1 MNATTPANGL
11 PAVEVR
17 DLVVTFR
24 SHGASVQALRGISF
38 VVPQGQVVGFLGPN
52 GAGKTTTLHV
62 LLGFQAPTSG
72 GASIF
77 GEDVTKSVARRRLGY
92 MPEHPQAY
100 PFLTGRELL
109 NAAGRIFGMS
119 RSRAGERAAALLGE
133 VDLAAAADRRIA
145 TYSRGMLQRI
155 GLAQALVNDP
165 DLVILDEPT
174 SGLDPVGRSK
184 VRNLV
189 ARLRDA
195 GKTVFFSS
203 HELSEVELVCDR
215 VLMLVDGAIAAS
227 GAVGELVGRGESLE
241 RYFLKI
247 VSSGGG

>member
-1 MNATTPANGL
+1 
-11 PAVEVR
+11 
-17 DLVVTFR
+17 
-24 SHGASVQALRGISF
+24 
-38 VVPQGQVVGFLGPN
+38 
-52 GAGKTTTLHV
+52 
-62 LLGFQAPTSG
+62 LLL
-72 GASIF
+72 
-77 GEDVTKSVARRRLGY
+77 D
-92 MPEHPQAY
+92 
-100 PFLTGRELL
+100 
-109 NAAGRIFGMS
+109 
-119 RSRAGERAAALLGE
+119 E
-133 VDLAAAADRRIA
+133 VDLSAAADRRIA

-215 VLMLVDGAIAAS
+215 ILMLVDGAIAAS

-247 VSSGGG
+247 VSSRGG